1 MSIIYYIF
9 KKLEERISKV
19 FNIKNYKS
27 FFFTKKDRLEL
38 RAYTLSH
45 TTSYPLLLVKGFFW
59 DRVSWTIF
67 LGWLLTTIL
76 LISASWVARIIDVN
90 PSAHLYKSFIII
102 IVFLYWEY
110 IVTFTKL
117 LTIHHSPLALSPIK
131 RDKSL
136 RR

>member
-45 TTSYPLLLVKGFFW
+45 TTSYPLLLVKGFF
-59 DRVSWTIF
+59 
-67 LGWLLTTIL
+67 
-76 LISASWVARIIDVN
+76 
-90 PSAHLYKSFIII
+90 
-102 IVFLYWEY
+102 
-110 IVTFTKL
+110 
-117 LTIHHSPLALSPIK
+117 
-131 RDKSL
+131 
-136 RR
+136 